1 MSIIPVLYYFKP
13 KTMTKQIKITLQ
25 DEAILKLE
33 QLAKNNSL
41 SVSYFLNKTIMEFEE
56 QKLTKEILQ
65 TLLDNLNKIWVKE

>member
-1 MSIIPVLYYFKP
+1 
-13 KTMTKQIKITLQ
+13 MTKQIKITLQ

-65 TLLDNLNKIWVKE
+65 TLLDNLNKIWV

>member
-1 MSIIPVLYYFKP
+1 
-13 KTMTKQIKITLQ
+13 MTKQIKITLQ